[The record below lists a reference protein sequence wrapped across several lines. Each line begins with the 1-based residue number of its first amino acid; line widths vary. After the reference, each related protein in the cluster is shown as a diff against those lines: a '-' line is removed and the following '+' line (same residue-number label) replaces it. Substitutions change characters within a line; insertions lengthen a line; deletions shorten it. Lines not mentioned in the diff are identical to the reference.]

1 MFRGSGEDV
10 EVTSSK
16 VGRARALA
24 AAAVLTAASLLAAP
38 TTALAQVG
46 AAAAPNESGSYL
58 ARYTQSSDRKVKISV
73 YSPSMDRNIPLEVIL
88 PADTSEPRPTLY
100 LLNGAGGGEDSATWQ
115 RKSDV
120 MDFFK
125 NENVNV
131 VTPLEGAFSYYT
143 DWEKDDPK
151 LGRQKWQTFLLEE
164 LPPVIDERF
173 GTNGIQSIAAISMT
187 ATSVLN
193 LAIAK
198 PGFYESV
205 GSYSGCAE
213 TSTWAGQ
220 SAIQTVLGVR
230 GGVDVTNMWGP
241 LDGPGWV
248 ANDPVVNAERL
259 RGTELYITSG
269 SGLPGPH
276 ETLEGPGINGQAL
289 ALANQIIVGGV
300 IEAATNYC
308 THNLARRLAELNI
321 PAVVD
326 FRPGGTHSWGYWQD
340 DLHNS
345 WPMIARSMGI

>member
-1 MFRGSGEDV
+1 MRNSEIGRGRV
-10 EVTSSK
+10 
-16 VGRARALA
+16 LA
-24 AAAVLTAASLLAAP
+24 AAVVVAAASLLAVPA
-38 TTALAQVG
+38 TASADSG
-46 AAAAPNESGSYL
+46 TAAAAAFDASGAHL
-58 ARYTQSSDRKVKISV
+58 VKTTKNSDRKVTISV

-88 PADTSEPRPTLY
+88 PADRSQPRPTLY
-100 LLNGAGGGEDSATWQ
+100 LINGAGGGEDSATWQ
-115 RKSDV
+115 RNADV

-125 NENVNV
+125 DKNVNV

-143 DWEKDDPK
+143 DWQKDDPK

-164 LPPVIDERF
+164 LPPVIDKEF
-173 GTNGIQSIAAISMT
+173 GTNKVQSVAAISMT

-198 PGFYESV
+198 PGFYKSV

-220 SAIQTVLGVR
+220 NAIKVVTGIR

-248 ANDPVVNAERL
+248 QNDPVVNAEKL
-259 RGTELYITSG
+259 RGTQLYITTG
-269 SGLPGPH
+269 SGLPGAH
-276 ETLEGPGINGQAL
+276 ERLDDPGIDGKVG
-289 ALANQIIVGGV
+289 ALANQAIVGGV

-308 THNLARRLAELNI
+308 THNLAYRLADLKI
-321 PAVVD
+321 PATFD
-326 FRPGGTHSWGYWQD
+326 FRPGGTHSWGYWKD